1 MNTIPS
7 PSLNPPGPHCDRLP
21 APVDSRPPRHAER
34 CGTVRLIGVPRSG
47 NRHRPQPL
55 SHLPIIDPLFI
66 ALEDAGEIAVMSVL
80 VTCLVSLSF
89 PRDSAPMG
97 VR

>member
-1 MNTIPS
+1 LAFLGVAIDIAHS
-7 PSLNPPGPHCDRLP
+7 PF
-21 APVDSRPPRHAER
+21 
-34 CGTVRLIGVPRSG
+34 
-47 NRHRPQPL
+47 

-89 PRDSAPMG
+89 PRDSAPVG